1 MDAEYVIVELA
12 VTGAGC
18 PLVEATREHDVV
30 VDEHV
35 PALRADGTPMVH
47 FDVEGDVEAMAASF
61 EDHEAVSDLQVTGTS
76 GVGTCRASLEG
87 GCLLAPLIDAG
98 FNPHEIRLVDGVE
111 RLWGSVPSRDAL
123 ADVIAA
129 AREHGSVR
137 LERAT
142 TMSEAPAAG
151 GMPRDSPDARL
162 TKRQREAL
170 LAATELGYFE
180 IPRRTNATEVADEL
194 GISKSAFLD
203 RLKRAQASL
212 FEGLFSDG
220 ERRAAAAGGVE
231 SPRHAAPVG
240 DD

>member
-1 MDAEYVIVELA
+1 MEAEYVIVELA
-12 VTGAGC
+12 ITGAGC

-47 FDVEGDVEAMAASF
+47 FDAEGDVEAMAASF

-87 GCLLAPLIDAG
+87 ECLLAPLIDAG
-98 FNPHEIRLVDGVE
+98 FKPHDVRIVDGVE
-111 RLWGSVPSRDAL
+111 RLWGSVPGRDAL
-123 ADVIAA
+123 ADVINA

-142 TMSEAPAAG
+142 TMSEAPTAG

-170 LAATELGYFE
+170 IAATEMGYFE
-180 IPRRTNATEVADEL
+180 VPRRTNATEVAKEL

-212 FEGLFSDG
+212 FEALFSEG
-220 ERRAAAAGGVE
+220 ERQAAAARQSGAP
-231 SPRHAAPVG
+231 SHAAPAS

>member
-12 VTGAGC
+12 ITGAGC

-47 FDVEGDVEAMAASF
+47 FDAEGDVEAMAASF
-61 EDHEAVSDLQVTGTS
+61 ENHEAVSDVQFTETG
-76 GVGTCRASLEG
+76 GIGTCRASLEG
-87 GCLLAPLIDAG
+87 ECLLAPLIDAG
-98 FNPHEIRLVDGVE
+98 FKPHEIRLVDGVE
-111 RLWGSVPSRDAL
+111 RLWGAVPSRERL
-123 ADVIAA
+123 ADVIAV

-151 GMPRDSPDARL
+151 GMPRDRPDARL

-170 LAATELGYFE
+170 LAATEMGYFE
-180 IPRRTNATEVADEL
+180 IPRRTNATEVAEEL
-194 GISKSAFLD
+194 DISKSAFLD

-220 ERRAAAAGGVE
+220 ERRAAAVSGAE
-231 SPRHAAPVG
+231 PPRHVG
-240 DD
+240 RVSDD